1 MKTHSKRKFKNL
13 AIIVIAVLLCLSTL
27 LTLTLAYF
35 TDSKT
40 AISGGA
46 LNFGD
51 ISLNPEIKEAPT
63 TSYNGNTVSFTI
75 SATEVAGDKA
85 YRTLALNN
93 TTANKTED
101 FYLRIKFQFINN
113 GALSSLATV
122 GIASDNSYWQKS
134 NSAYKNDVLNFT
146 SENWQLNSNDNKLYY
161 NNKVVMS
168 SGNTLFSQYIPIEI
182 TFLSGLT
189 QETLKNAY
197 VKISL
202 EAIQCANNSL
212 ATWKST
218 SSLNDIPKGYTKLEY
233 IEATGAQYIN
243 TGYCAN
249 NNTRVQMKVALTKLD
264 TSSTLFC
271 SRENERVNSF
281 ELHYFGN
288 WIFAARYGTQDNE
301 EDTRLRDFG
310 KPTLDEPILVDF
322 NKNVVSMNNI
332 TKTLTTQTFTAPCT
346 MYLFA
351 SYNTS
356 AGVLTYMYTYSYAKL
371 YSCSIYDNGTLI
383 RNYVPCQNSLGA
395 VGLYDTVMEEFV
407 TSGST
412 TSFVAGPVVS

>member
-1 MKTHSKRKFKNL
+1 MKTHSKIKFKNL
-13 AIIVIAVLLCLSTL
+13 AIIVIAILLCLSTL

-134 NSAYKNDVLNFT
+134 NSAYKNDVVNFT
-146 SENWQLNSNDNKLYY
+146 SENWELNSNDNKLYY
-161 NNKVVMS
+161 NDKVVMS
-168 SGNTLFSQYIPIEI
+168 SGNTLLSQYIPIEI
-182 TFLSGLT
+182 TFLGGLT

-243 TGYCAN
+243 TGYYAN
-249 NNTRVQMKVALTKLD
+249 NNTRVQMKFALTNLEKSGFLFSSRKD
-264 TSSTLFC
+264 T
-271 SRENERVNSF
+271 RVDAF
-281 ELHYFGN
+281 ELYYYGN
-288 WIFAARYGTQDNE
+288 WIFGARYGTQENL
-301 EDTRLRDFG
+301 EDTYLRDFG

-322 NKNVVSMNNI
+322 NKNVVSMNSI
-332 TKTLTTQTFTAPCT
+332 TKTLTTATFVSPRNMWLLSGCDGGNKA
-346 MYLFA
+346 
-351 SYNTS
+351 
-356 AGVLTYMYTYSYAKL
+356 YAKL
-371 YSCSIYDNGTLI
+371 YSCSIYDNGMLI